1 MKILFAPLITRLKIN
16 ESQERI
22 KMLARESMKRGH
34 QVALSVNGCCNY
46 SKIKGTTVYEAPM
59 PKNWKSSRIKQKSGK
74 ESLPKDW
81 LYLVENM
88 HSFSD
93 ALYVMGAIGKKYY
106 KKDVEAI
113 INAIDKFNPDIV
125 YSDLRPAAVSA
136 SLIRNIKI
144 ASTVTYPLCEY
155 HSQDPYALDIINSYN
170 SKMDIV
176 KSKSFCAFYENS
188 NLEFVPSIYELQPL
202 AGKSVVFAG
211 PIMEFKPI
219 DKIVPAKKIIIKLR
233 SMDQDFL
240 LKETIKAFKNLDLK
254 IILVSSKLED
264 KDYGN
269 ISVRKNINM
278 KKQLAE
284 AAVYIHN
291 GENKDLFNSIISE
304 TPQII
309 VKTNVY
315 FLKYNGYSIQ
325 RNNAGLFIEESDF
338 NKNRLPKL
346 IDKIINKDKYVENTQ
361 KLSKI
366 LMEHKGAITVI
377 DEIEKL
383 LGI

>member
-170 SKMDIV
+170 SKMDIP
-176 KSKSFCAFYENS
+176 KASSLCAFYEKS
-188 NLEFVPSIYELQPL
+188 DLEFVPSIYELQPL
-202 AGKSVVFAG
+202 AGKSIVFAG
-211 PIMEFKPI
+211 PIMEFKSI
-219 DKIVPAKKIIIKLR
+219 DKIVPAKKIIIKVR

-240 LKETIKAFKNLDLK
+240 LKKTVETFKNSDLK
-254 IILVSSKLED
+254 VLLISSKLQD
-264 KDYGN
+264 KDFGN
-269 ISVRKNINM
+269 ISVRKSVNIN
-278 KKQLAE
+278 KQLAE

-291 GENKDLFNSIISE
+291 GENKDLLNSLMSK

-309 VKTNVY
+309 VKANVY
-315 FLKYNGYSIQ
+315 FLKYNGYSLQ
-325 RNNAGLFIEESDF
+325 RNNAGIFIDESDF
-338 NKNRLPKL
+338 NKNKLPKL
-346 IDKIINKDKYVENTQ
+346 LDKIMKKDKYVDNTK

-366 LMEHKGAITVI
+366 LMKHGGAVKVI

-383 LGI
+383 MGI